1 MRVSA
6 HEAVSEDGPH
16 QGLSGV
22 RLRQRPKL
30 RGGHKHSDHRIRR
43 VLAEN
48 VRRHRLRRHWSVET
62 LSART
67 QLTPL
72 FIEQIEQGS
81 QGGLRLGTVE
91 RLARA
96 FQVDI
101 EVLLDPRADTRRTRE
116 VPFRAPKDRLRKRRA
131 P

>member
-1 MRVSA
+1 MRVTT
-6 HEAVSEDGPH
+6 HEAASEDGPDL
-16 QGLSGV
+16 GLSV
-22 RLRQRPKL
+22 IRLRQSPKS
-30 RGGHKHSDHRIRR
+30 RGGRQHSDHLIRR

-62 LSART
+62 LSARS

-72 FIEQIEQGS
+72 FIGQIEQGS
-81 QGGLRLGTVE
+81 QEGLRLGTVE

-101 EVLLDPRADTRRTRE
+101 AVLLDPRADDRGSRE
-116 VPFRAPKDRLRKRRA
+116 ARFRAPKDRLRKRRA